1 MNRQLSAALLL
12 LPAGAAFAATTT
24 ANLAV
29 SAHVPVSVS
38 CSVQVP
44 DLNFG
49 DVTAGQPSR
58 DTSAGLGVTCTQ
70 GQPYSIALNAGEH
83 YDADSGSRQ
92 MVSGDNG
99 IAYLLILGGVQWGD
113 GDSYPAGQPVSG
125 TGTGQATS
133 FNLTARV
140 FTNAQTPVGNY
151 SDRVLVT
158 VSY

>member
-1 MNRQLSAALLL
+1 MIRRLVTLLLL
-12 LPAGAAFAATTT
+12 LPTGAAVAATAA

-29 SAHVPVSVS
+29 SAYVPDGAS

-44 DLNFG
+44 QMNFG
-49 DVTAGQPSR
+49 EVTAGQPSR
-58 DTSAGLGVTCTQ
+58 DTSASLGVTCTQ

-92 MVSGDNG
+92 MVSGADG
-99 IAYLLILGGVQWGD
+99 IAYLLLLGGVQWGD

-140 FTNAQTPVGNY
+140 FTNAQTPVGHY